1 MSQEKE
7 NIYYRIMIELL
18 GCQYSEKVDKL
29 LTKHKYD
36 LSIGK
41 VGDEFGWDPSDA
53 EDEVRRLAK
62 LGHKSPVFRWAGQDE
77 YQDEEGYGS
86 IMLLYPGPVE
96 TLLKTI
102 NDLIK
107 EEKRKKSILTKEI
120 KKDPEIED
128 IKEKIK
134 SLSFFRSIK

>member
-1 MSQEKE
+1 MSQEKD

-18 GCQYSEKVDKL
+18 GCQYSEKIDKL

-36 LSIGK
+36 LSIGQ
-41 VGDEFGWDPSDA
+41 VGDEYGWDPSDA

-62 LGHKSPVFRWAGQDE
+62 LGHKSPVFRWADQDDVGADD
-77 YQDEEGYGS
+77 QYGNT
-86 IMLLYPGPVE
+86 MLLYPGPVE
-96 TLLKTI
+96 SLLKTI

-107 EEKRKKSILTKEI
+107 EEKRKKAILTKEI

-134 SLSFFRSIK
+134 SLSFLGRVK